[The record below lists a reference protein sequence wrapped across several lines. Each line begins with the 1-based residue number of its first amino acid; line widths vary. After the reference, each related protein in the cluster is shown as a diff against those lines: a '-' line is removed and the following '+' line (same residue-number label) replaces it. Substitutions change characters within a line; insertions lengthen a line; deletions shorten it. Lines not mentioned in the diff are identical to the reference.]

1 MSREILNAINV
12 SLDGYSVLISLII
25 VVSLLSLKKIDS
37 SARWFAL
44 TNIAAIF
51 YGVSD
56 LIMWVS
62 EGTEVSWKLI
72 VLPVSTFIFYASG
85 IILFLFYLR
94 YVIEYYYQFEKI
106 SKKWWYF
113 CVSMVTLYL
122 IFTCISPFT
131 GFLYIIDENNVYH
144 RGNVFIASVTIEL
157 ILYLEALFLVIKF
170 HRRISNA
177 ENIGFASFI
186 FCPFICQIIQIAN
199 YGIALNSLGLTISF
213 FIIYINMHHRLRT
226 RIKKTEEELT
236 VIDNKLSAVFSNT
249 IFNLANLIEFNET
262 GTQHTKRITVY
273 AKKLAKI
280 CKKDGLY
287 DDIINDQFIKDIE
300 KTSSLHDLG
309 HMSIPRPIL
318 NKPSKVTPEEFER
331 IKTHPEIGSDMVN
344 QILSVGY
351 DREFVKMASDICKYH
366 HERWDGN
373 GYPQRV
379 RGKAIPL
386 CARIV
391 TIVDCF
397 DALTSPRCY
406 KKIVSFDE
414 AFRII
419 DNESGKQFD
428 PELVLELLKN
438 KSKFIKIANTYSDSS
453 IEE

>member
-1 MSREILNAINV
+1 
-12 SLDGYSVLISLII
+12 
-25 VVSLLSLKKIDS
+25 
-37 SARWFAL
+37 
-44 TNIAAIF
+44 
-51 YGVSD
+51 
-56 LIMWVS
+56 
-62 EGTEVSWKLI
+62 
-72 VLPVSTFIFYASG
+72 
-85 IILFLFYLR
+85 
-94 YVIEYYYQFEKI
+94 
-106 SKKWWYF
+106 
-113 CVSMVTLYL
+113 
-122 IFTCISPFT
+122 
-131 GFLYIIDENNVYH
+131 
-144 RGNVFIASVTIEL
+144 
-157 ILYLEALFLVIKF
+157 
-170 HRRISNA
+170 
-177 ENIGFASFI
+177 
-186 FCPFICQIIQIAN
+186 
-199 YGIALNSLGLTISF
+199 
-213 FIIYINMHHRLRT
+213 
-226 RIKKTEEELT
+226 
-236 VIDNKLSAVFSNT
+236 
-249 IFNLANLIEFNET
+249 
-262 GTQHTKRITVY
+262 
-273 AKKLAKI
+273 
-280 CKKDGLY
+280 
-287 DDIINDQFIKDIE
+287 
-300 KTSSLHDLG
+300 
-309 HMSIPRPIL
+309 MSIPRPIL

-438 KSKFIKIANTYSDSS
+438 KSKFIEIANTYSDSS

>member
-25 VVSLLSLKKIDS
+25 VISLLALKKIDS
-37 SARWFAL
+37 SAKWFAL
-44 TNIAAIF
+44 TNIAAIV
-51 YGVSD
+51 YGISD

-62 EGTEVSWKLI
+62 EGTEVAWKLV
-72 VLPVSTFIFYASG
+72 VLPVSTFVFYASG
-85 IILFLFYLR
+85 ILLFLFYLR
-94 YVIEYYYQFEKI
+94 YVFDYYSHYEKI
-106 SKKWWYF
+106 SNNWWYF
-113 CVSMVTLYL
+113 CLGMVILYL

-144 RGNVFIASVTIEL
+144 RGNVFIASVAIEL
-157 ILYLEALFLVIKF
+157 ILYLEALLLVVKF
-170 HRRISNA
+170 HRKISNA

-226 RIKKTEEELT
+226 RIKQSQEELN

-249 IFNLANLIEFNET
+249 IFNLSNLIEFNET
-262 GTQHTKRITVY
+262 GTQHTKRITLY
-273 AKKLAKI
+273 SKQLAKV
-280 CKKDGLY
+280 CQKDSLY
-287 DDIINDQFIKDIE
+287 VDIIDDEYIKNIE
-300 KTSSLHDLG
+300 KASSLHDLG

-318 NKPSKVTPEEFER
+318 NKPSKVTPEEFEK
-331 IKTHPEIGSDMVN
+331 IKKHSEIGSDMVN

-366 HERWDGN
+366 HERWDGT
-373 GYPQRV
+373 GYPNRIH
-379 RGKAIPL
+379 GKEIPL

-391 TIVDCF
+391 AIVDVY
-397 DALTSPRCY
+397 DALVTPRCY
-406 KKIVSFDE
+406 KKTVSYDE

-419 DNESGKQFD
+419 DNESGKHFD
-428 PELVLELLKN
+428 PELVMEFLKIKN
-438 KSKFIKIANTYSDSS
+438 KIIEITKTYSDSS
-453 IEE
+453 YED